1 MKYFLLFFSLFLAS
15 CTGVPK
21 NVEPVQGFQ
30 LEKYLGAWYEIA
42 RLDHSFE
49 RGLSHVTANYSVNED
64 GSVKVINKGYSK
76 AKGEWK
82 SVEGK
87 ARLVK
92 TPEVG
97 HLKVSFF
104 GPFYSSYVIFEL
116 EKNYQYALVSG
127 KDKNNLWILARQPQI
142 SPDLLD
148 QLLKK
153 AQSLGFA
160 TEQLILV
167 EQ

>member
-1 MKYFLLFFSLFLAS
+1 MKYFLIFFSLFLIS

-21 NVEPVQGFQ
+21 NIEPVQGFQ
-30 LEKYLGAWYEIA
+30 LEKYLGTWYEIA

-49 RGLSHVTANYSVNED
+49 RGLSHVSANYSVNEV
-64 GSVKVINKGYSK
+64 GNLKVINKGYSK

-82 SVEGK
+82 NAEGK
-87 ARLVK
+87 AHFVK
-92 TPEVG
+92 TPDIG

-116 EKNYQYALVSG
+116 DKNYQYALVSG
-127 KDKNNLWILARQPQI
+127 KDKNYFWILARQPQI
-142 SPDLLD
+142 SPELFD

-153 AQSLGFA
+153 AGALGFA
-160 TEQLILV
+160 TEKLILV